1 MSYTPEAAFAAYLE
15 TIKRPFI
22 KLARLRFLNPDGS
35 TAFALDN
42 TEQSR
47 LSGAFISE
55 GSLTVNLQNG
65 CRRTAEV
72 TLSNVDHR
80 FDFDINNVW
89 FGQEIALDEG
99 VVLPDG
105 TEYYIQQGIFLA
117 DTPTETLEPNNRIMT
132 YNLTDKWA
140 MLDGTL
146 YGNLEGTYEV
156 PLGTNIYNPIISM
169 LAEDRGNGLPVDR
182 VTPVF
187 TEYYND
193 KTQALPSDP
202 GTQVS
207 VLLSPYTLRV
217 DGDNGTLA
225 DVVLGLMEM
234 LNAWVGYDRTGA
246 LTVEPSQDDI
256 LDSEKPLAWRFDMG
270 DTRFLGASYTIR
282 NTEVYNDY
290 IVVGEMM
297 DDNSQ
302 PKGRAQNNDPT
313 SPTNIQTIGR
323 KTVREQRSG
332 FATDK
337 QCEDLAVWRLKR
349 VSVLQSA
356 VSISCGQ
363 ILHLRET
370 ELVELVREDKPGSP
384 VETHLIM
391 GFTRPISGLREM
403 TIEAVSVFDLA
414 DVEPVSPEPQT

>member
-363 ILHLRET
+363 ILHLREN